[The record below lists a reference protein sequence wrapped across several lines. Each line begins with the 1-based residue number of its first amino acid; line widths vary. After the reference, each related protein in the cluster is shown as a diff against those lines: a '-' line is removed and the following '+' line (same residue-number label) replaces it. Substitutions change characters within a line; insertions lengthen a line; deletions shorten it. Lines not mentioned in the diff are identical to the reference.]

1 MRQFAILA
9 LAGTSIALATAYG
22 QNSGFKAT
30 PVAPTSRS
38 TYVGGGYG
46 GGYHASTAA
55 EGRMRG
61 MGDLVR
67 STGEANLANS
77 GAAINYSIARRNEI
91 ENRAAYTETYFEMR
105 RANKAY
111 RAAEKGPKPTME
123 QLVRLAQDGAPKRLS
138 PSELDTVTGAV
149 NWPVALQADSFA
161 AGRASLEAAFA
172 RRGTNSVIGTKDYV
186 LVRGET
192 TAMLADLKKQIRDM
206 PPQEYSNARKFLES
220 LAYEATQPAG

>member
-22 QNSGFKAT
+22 QNSGFQGT
-30 PVAPTSRS
+30 PVAPTGGT

-55 EGRMRG
+55 EGQLRG

-67 STGEANLANS
+67 SKGEANLSNS
-77 GAAINYSIARRNEI
+77 AAAINYTVAQSNAIQNK
-91 ENRAAYTETYFEMR
+91 AAYTETYFEMR

-138 PSELDTVTGAV
+138 PSELDTVTGSV
-149 NWPVALQADSFA
+149 NWPRALQADSFA
-161 AGRASLEAAFA
+161 NQRTSLEAAFA
-172 RRGTNSVIGTKDYV
+172 RRGTNSVIGTKDYT
-186 LVRGET
+186 LVRNET
-192 TAMLADLKKQIRDM
+192 TAMLADLKKQVRDM